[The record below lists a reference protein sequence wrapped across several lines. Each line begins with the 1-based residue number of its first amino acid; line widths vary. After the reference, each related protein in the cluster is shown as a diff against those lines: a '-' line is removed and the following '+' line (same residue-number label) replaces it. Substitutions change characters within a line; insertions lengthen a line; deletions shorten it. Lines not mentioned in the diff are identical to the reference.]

1 VRKTNRTD
9 KDFTAMTY
17 AVRNARG
24 QLTSLHRHDPGVGEP
39 ISADDPEVRAFLGLD
54 AGGGA
59 DADADADAGAGA
71 GASASADAV
80 GTSMADPEVSGFSRL
95 DADFIRVLEDVID
108 ALTSRNL
115 INITDLP
122 DIAQTK
128 LFARKSFR
136 ERRPKNALDLFRP
149 GDLDNVL

>member
-1 VRKTNRTD
+1 
-9 KDFTAMTY
+9 MTY
-17 AVRNARG
+17 AVRNAQG

-54 AGGGA
+54 AGRGA
-59 DADADADAGAGA
+59 EAQASEDAAEFGATEQEA
-71 GASASADAV
+71 
-80 GTSMADPEVSGFSRL
+80 SGFNRL

-149 GDLDNVL
+149 GDLDTVL

>member
-1 VRKTNRTD
+1 
-9 KDFTAMTY
+9 MPY
-17 AVRNARG
+17 AVRNAHG
-24 QLTSLHRHDPGVGEP
+24 QLTSLHRHDPGVGDLL
-39 ISADDPEVRAFLGLD
+39 SAHDPEVRAFLGLEAPAD
-54 AGGGA
+54 SALGALPSGSAEAGF
-59 DADADADAGAGA
+59 D
-71 GASASADAV
+71 
-80 GTSMADPEVSGFSRL
+80 RL

-115 INITDLP
+115 LNITDLP

-149 GDLDNVL
+149 GDLDSVV

>member
-1 VRKTNRTD
+1 
-9 KDFTAMTY
+9 MPY
-17 AVRNARG
+17 AVRNSQG

-39 ISADDPEVRAFLGLD
+39 IAADDPEVHRFLGLD
-54 AGGGA
+54 APPAEAAAATTGA
-59 DADADADAGAGA
+59 E
-71 GASASADAV
+71 V
-80 GTSMADPEVSGFSRL
+80 GGFSRL

-115 INITDLP
+115 LNITDLP

>member
-1 VRKTNRTD
+1 
-9 KDFTAMTY
+9 MPY
-17 AVRNARG
+17 AVRNAQG
-24 QLTSLHRHDPGVGEP
+24 QLTSLHRHDPGVGELL
-39 ISADDPEVRAFLGLD
+39 SALDPEVRAFLGLD
-54 AGGGA
+54 PPA
-59 DADADADAGAGA
+59 DA
-71 GASASADAV
+71 
-80 GTSMADPEVSGFSRL
+80 SGPGDNTITEDTGFNRL

-115 INITDLP
+115 LNITDLP

-149 GDLDNVL
+149 GDLDDVL

>member
-1 VRKTNRTD
+1 
-9 KDFTAMTY
+9 MPY
-17 AVRNARG
+17 AVRNAQG
-24 QLTSLHRHDPGVGEP
+24 HVTSLHRHDPGVGELL
-39 ISADDPEVRAFLGLD
+39 SAEHADVRRFLGLH
-54 AGGGA
+54 A
-59 DADADADAGAGA
+59 DAPGDGPNAGAE
-71 GASASADAV
+71 D
-80 GTSMADPEVSGFSRL
+80 SGFNRL

-115 INITDLP
+115 LNITDLP
-122 DIAQTK
+122 DVAQTK

>member
-1 VRKTNRTD
+1 
-9 KDFTAMTY
+9 MPY
-17 AVRNARG
+17 AVRNAQG
-24 QLTSLHRHDPGVGEP
+24 LITSLHRHDPGLGEVLA
-39 ISADDPEVRAFLGLD
+39 ADDPDVCRFLGLD
-54 AGGGA
+54 GLALH
-59 DADADADAGAGA
+59 
-71 GASASADAV
+71 SA
-80 GTSMADPEVSGFSRL
+80 EVDRDSDTGFDRL

-115 INITDLP
+115 LNITDLP

-136 ERRPKNALDLFRP
+136 ERRPKNALDLSRP

>member
-1 VRKTNRTD
+1 
-9 KDFTAMTY
+9 MPY
-17 AVRNARG
+17 AVRDTQGRI
-24 QLTSLHRHDPGVGEP
+24 TSLHRHDPGVGEELP
-39 ISADDPEVRAFLGLD
+39 GRHPEVLDFLGLAGTPAAEAGFSRD
-54 AGGGA
+54 AGGY
-59 DADADADAGAGA
+59 DADSEGAHEAG
-71 GASASADAV
+71 
-80 GTSMADPEVSGFSRL
+80 FNRL

-136 ERRPKNALDLFRP
+136 ERRPKNALDLFQA
-149 GDLDNVL
+149 GDLDRLL

>member
-1 VRKTNRTD
+1 
-9 KDFTAMTY
+9 MPY
-17 AVRNARG
+17 AVRNAQG
-24 QLTSLHRHDPGVGEP
+24 LITSLHRHDPGMGDP
-39 ISADDPEVRAFLGLD
+39 LGADDPDVRQFLGLD
-54 AGGGA
+54 GPAWSADDGAGG
-59 DADADADAGAGA
+59 AGG
-71 GASASADAV
+71 D
-80 GTSMADPEVSGFSRL
+80 TGFGRL

-115 INITDLP
+115 LNITDLP

>member
-1 VRKTNRTD
+1 
-9 KDFTAMTY
+9 MTY

-39 ISADDPEVRAFLGLD
+39 ISADDPEVRTFLGLD
-54 AGGGA
+54 AGRSAAA
-59 DADADADAGAGA
+59 DADADADAP
-71 GASASADAV
+71 ADAV
-80 GTSMADPEVSGFSRL
+80 GVSMVDHEVSGFNRL

-149 GDLDNVL
+149 GDLETIL

>member
-1 VRKTNRTD
+1 
-9 KDFTAMTY
+9 MPY
-17 AVRNARG
+17 AVRDDQG
-24 QLTSLHRHDPGVGEP
+24 QICSLHRHDPGVGDELT
-39 ISADDPEVRAFLGLD
+39 ADHPDVRAFLGLS
-54 AGGGA
+54 AGPL
-59 DADADADAGAGA
+59 DADAQDAD
-71 GASASADAV
+71 
-80 GTSMADPEVSGFSRL
+80 EGFNRL

-136 ERRPKNALDLFRP
+136 ERRPKSALDLFEP
-149 GDLDNVL
+149 DEMGKLL

>member
-1 VRKTNRTD
+1 
-9 KDFTAMTY
+9 MPY
-17 AVRNARG
+17 AVRNAQG
-24 QLTSLHRHDPGVGEP
+24 LITSLHRHDPGMGDEL
-39 ISADDPEVRAFLGLD
+39 SAHDPDVSHFLGLHGPD
-54 AGGGA
+54 ATGGETAGGSPAPDDNAAPA
-59 DADADADAGAGA
+59 D
-71 GASASADAV
+71 
-80 GTSMADPEVSGFSRL
+80 SGFHRL

-115 INITDLP
+115 LNITDLP

-149 GDLDNVL
+149 GDLDAVL

>member
-1 VRKTNRTD
+1 
-9 KDFTAMTY
+9 MPY
-17 AVRNARG
+17 AVRNAQG
-24 QLTSLHRHDPGVGEP
+24 QLTSLHRHDPGVGDLVPAE
-39 ISADDPEVRAFLGLD
+39 DPEVRTFLGLD
-54 AGGGA
+54 ADSGTE
-59 DADADADAGAGA
+59 AGAA
-71 GASASADAV
+71 MAASEN
-80 GTSMADPEVSGFSRL
+80 TGFNRL

-115 INITDLP
+115 LIITDLP

-149 GDLDNVL
+149 GDLDAVL

>member
-1 VRKTNRTD
+1 
-9 KDFTAMTY
+9 MTY

-54 AGGGA
+54 ADGGA